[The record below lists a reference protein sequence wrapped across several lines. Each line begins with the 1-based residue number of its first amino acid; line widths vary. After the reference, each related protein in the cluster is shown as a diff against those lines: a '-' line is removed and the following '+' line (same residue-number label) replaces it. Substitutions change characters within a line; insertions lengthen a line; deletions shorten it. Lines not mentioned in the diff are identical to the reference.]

1 VPPPREPARW
11 DCRQIV
17 NDPAWVIIGRLVTF
31 PGLRLDAHA
40 RAGWAPQIAATFL
53 TLWVTV
59 FAAIGAF
66 AQAPPP
72 STWMALTPLPHQG
85 RSAIFALAVDP
96 INNQVLI
103 AGNSQG
109 SLLRST
115 DGGAAWASVHS
126 GTAAPT
132 TIAFSPFKPGLVLA
146 GTRGGGA
153 LLSGDGGATWSVPGG
168 LDGRAVR
175 GFSFSLTTIAAATDK
190 GVFISDDGSSWSL
203 SGLAD
208 MSIDSIAVVAVH
220 VPIRVFAAAD
230 GPLSAGNLPMFQ
242 SVDGGAN
249 WSPSNPAISGTYIVK
264 LAAGPLPPEGNTRPL
279 VVGTNAGLFSSTD
292 NGASFTALSGGDQL
306 PSTDFTQI
314 AFITDHFDRF
324 YVASDGG
331 GSGAGGLWRT
341 NDAGQTFV
349 SLVPPMRS
357 ITALAV
363 SNGETPTLYM
373 ATFRPSDHV
382 AALWAYHDTGGTPQ
396 GPFGSATPVA
406 SGSRTAS
413 PSAVSPVLE
422 LLASS
427 QAPYIGLGLAALVVV
442 LLAVVAHVRGR
453 RG

>member
-1 VPPPREPARW
+1 MRRGPVPPPREPARW

-17 NDPAWVIIGRLVTF
+17 NDPAWVIIGRLVSF
-31 PGLRLDAHA
+31 PGLRLDARA

-53 TLWVTV
+53 ALWVTM
-59 FAAIGAF
+59 FAATGAF

-72 STWMALTPLPHQG
+72 STWVALTPLPHQG

-109 SLLRST
+109 SLL
-115 DGGAAWASVHS
+115 
-126 GTAAPT
+126 PT

-146 GTRGGGA
+146 GTRGGGG
-153 LLSGDGGATWSVPGG
+153 LLSGDGGATWSVPSG

-175 GFSFSLTTIAAATDK
+175 AFAFSLTTIAAATDK
-190 GVFISDDGSSWSL
+190 GVFISDDGSSWSS
-203 SGLAD
+203 SGVAD
-208 MSIDSIAVVAVH
+208 MSIDSIAVAAVH
-220 VPIRVFAAAD
+220 VPIRMFAAAD

-264 LAAGPLPPEGNTRPL
+264 LAAGPLPPVGDTRPL

-341 NDAGQTFV
+341 NDAGLTFI

-373 ATFRPSDHV
+373 ATFRPTDHV

-406 SGSRTAS
+406 SGSRIAS

-427 QAPYIGLGLAALVVV
+427 QAPYVGLGLAALVVV